1 LFVDRSLTTLKAAR
15 DAGAA
20 ITKTLLMVGCGE
32 TADEV
37 FDAMVLLRAADVS
50 VLTIG
55 QYLRP
60 TPKHAPAQ
68 RLVDPE
74 EFERFK
80 EAGLSLG
87 FRYRVGALGAFEL
100 SRSES
105 ISEGRARGPARS
117 IFGPLRQEEAV
128 GGS

>member
-74 EFERFK
+74 EF
-80 EAGLSLG
+80 
-87 FRYRVGALGAFEL
+87 
-100 SRSES
+100 SES